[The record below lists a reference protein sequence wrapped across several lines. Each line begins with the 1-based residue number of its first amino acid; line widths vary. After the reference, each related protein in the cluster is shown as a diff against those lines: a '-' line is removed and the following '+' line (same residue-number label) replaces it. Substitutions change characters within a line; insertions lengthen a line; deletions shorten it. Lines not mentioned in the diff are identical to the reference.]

1 MFIERV
7 LKDYSMFFHYRLKE
21 GLIKIIQNYLN
32 IFIYIRK
39 KDLRK
44 KRNRKTERKNQR
56 KIERQ
61 SKDKK
66 SIPTL
71 HPLFYIIYVVYSI
84 VLLNTKGKLICLI

>member
-1 MFIERV
+1 MYIERLFNV
-7 LKDYSMFFHYRLKE
+7 LSLQIERRFNK
-21 GLIKIIQNYLN
+21 NYLN
-32 IFIYIRK
+32 IFIYKRK
-39 KDLRK
+39 KEIRK

-71 HPLFYIIYVVYSI
+71 HPLFYIIYIVYSI